1 MIPQDDDWLQRLQML
16 ATRFSHLGVSADLAG
31 LGIIE
36 LWGLYCFLSRLA
48 GE

>member
-1 MIPQDDDWLQRLQML
+1 MIPHDDEWLQRLQML
-16 ATRFSHLGVSADLAG
+16 AARFSHLGVSADLAG

-36 LWGLYCFLSRLA
+36 LWGLYRFLSRLA